1 MGQDSDTFTR
11 PPLRLGIFGGTFDPP
26 HLGHTTVVTDVTNA
40 LELDQV
46 LWIPANQPQDKS
58 LRALAPVALRIEMT
72 RAAVGTDL
80 RFELSRIEAERGGAS
95 FTVETVRALRRI
107 YPGAIL
113 FLIIGT
119 DQFRRLN
126 TWHSPEE
133 LLHLAK
139 LVVMD
144 RDGMRGR
151 DYSPD
156 MEGLDKV
163 CFVGTRRID
172 ISSTDVRA
180 AVRDKRDLS
189 ALVHTGVAEIILRE
203 GLYRS

>member
-1 MGQDSDTFTR
+1 MS
-11 PPLRLGIFGGTFDPP
+11 
-26 HLGHTTVVTDVTNA
+26 
-40 LELDQV
+40 
-46 LWIPANQPQDKS
+46 
-58 LRALAPVALRIEMT
+58 
-72 RAAVGTDL
+72 
-80 RFELSRIEAERGGAS
+80 
-95 FTVETVRALRRI
+95 
-107 YPGAIL
+107 
-113 FLIIGT
+113 IGS
-119 DQFRRLN
+119 DQFSRLN